1 MRQTLCLRFGL
12 VATILLLLQLLGGPA
27 QTAHAQSK
35 IRKRLVRYDWVGN
48 GHSRGNSPLS
58 LELKFTRKAKTAF
71 LSVYWPRYRKFTARR
86 EKVKVRTL
94 ASGKGLKIK
103 DRFSDGHPIYKYKS
117 STGIYC
123 HIPARD
129 FLRSN
134 QFRCKVQYSG
144 WILMHRKGVAV
155 RRMASNPPA
164 RPPSLKKHPPA
175 RPSGAKRSGGRS
187 KTSIV
192 GCWMKSITRSGAHR
206 KVHSL
211 RFTKKGRF
219 RWIPAR
225 RPRTTRGV
233 YVISGSDLLLLNHK
247 RTRGTRWR
255 FTVTRCIPRRPHQP
269 CLRLQKPQSIRRSRR
284 GKITRRGRVGTQSH
298 LFMHVGTHPNCR

>member
-1 MRQTLCLRFGL
+1 MQQTFCLRLGL
-12 VATILLLLQLLGGPA
+12 VATLLLLGWPA
-27 QTAHAQSK
+27 QTARAQSK
-35 IRKRLVRYDWVGN
+35 IRKRLVRFDWVGN
-48 GHSRGNSPLS
+48 GQSRGNSPLS
-58 LELKFTRKAKTAF
+58 LELKFTRRAKTAS

-86 EKVKVRTL
+86 AKVKVRAL

-103 DRFSDGHPIYKYKS
+103 DRFSDGHPIYKYTS

-144 WILMHRKGVAV
+144 WIVMHRKGVPL
-155 RRMASNPPA
+155 RRMTSNPPA
-164 RPPSLKKHPPA
+164 RPPSLKKNPPA
-175 RPSGAKRSGGRS
+175 RPSGAKRSRRRS

-192 GCWMKSITRSGAHR
+192 GCWMKSISKSGAHR
-206 KVHSL
+206 KVRSL

-219 RWIPAR
+219 RWIHAR
-225 RPRTTRGV
+225 RQKTTRGV
-233 YVISGSDLLLLNHK
+233 YVISGSDLLLLNRK
-247 RTRGTRWR
+247 RSRGTRWR
-255 FTVTRCIPRRPHQP
+255 FSITRCIPRRPYQP
-269 CLRLQKPQSIRRSRR
+269 CLQLGKPQSIRRTRR

-298 LFMHVGTHPNCR
+298 LFMRVGTHPKCR